1 MDLGRQN
8 DIRIRPLTTK
18 QRKAIELL
26 VNGYRKQ
33 EICRELEISKPTLCR
48 WQQLPAWGL
57 ALDEACR
64 VEQDE
69 GEIHVKT
76 LLPLASRALRKL
88 VLTGSESTRLASCRL
103 IYETVDRMVT
113 REEQREVVIELEEQ
127 LEELK
132 SLVAQQQ
139 AQLPEASGEVIEAE
153 ITPIA
158 HVDAHDDPDPAPEA
172 KEEPE

>member
-1 MDLGRQN
+1 MNLGRQN
-8 DIRIRPLTTK
+8 DVRIRPLTQK

-113 REEQREVVIELEEQ
+113 REEQKQVVVELEEQ
-127 LEELK
+127 LEELRM
-132 SLVAQQQ
+132 LAQQN
-139 AQLPEASGEVIEAE
+139 QLTPATEPVIDAE

-158 HVDAHDDPDPAPEA
+158 HADAHGSADPAPPASEDGQ
-172 KEEPE
+172 